1 LPLESLCLLQN
12 ITLGII
18 MDVNLLKKIFV
29 RELRSTGR
37 LRPDPLVRDSWDLGQ
52 WGLLG

>member
-37 LRPDPLVRDSWDLGQ
+37 LRPDPLVRDS
-52 WGLLG
+52 